1 MGIQAEHQPCHT
13 YPLQVP
19 VQELAR
25 RQEPS
30 ETKEQF
36 TKQLLNG
43 SGLLSG

>member
-1 MGIQAEHQPCHT
+1 MVIQAEHQPCHT
-13 YPLQVP
+13 CGLQVP

-25 RQEPS
+25 CQEVS

-36 TKQLLNG
+36 TNQLLNG